1 MARTWFCEL
10 CTFKNIGEG
19 VCVVCEKGQPP
30 PLAGQ
35 WKCTFCT
42 LLNTSNNKSCIV
54 CNHPRKK
61 NHEVV
66 SQKPE
71 VGSQISSYKHKQRKR
86 ESSGARK
93 ISSIPKAPPQLKPKA
108 IEFHPKVDKNFA
120 QRLPNY
126 NQNYPQSMDTYEEPK
141 RYNEKRKS
149 YNQKGMCS
157 NNMDIDTDQKSLQIN
172 RKKVKSIHIDLE
184 MSLVED
190 IELPPEKDNLITI
203 EPHRPKAAKGFRAPP
218 PYSSASSSPQRRR
231 SFSEEEFKVD
241 ILRPN
246 SSIDSLYKEPAPR
259 QYQQRSGIG
268 MMRNNNMGA
277 GHFWEDDMKGQPIF
291 GGPSA
296 LSKAT
301 AEPIPQKNSEDLGT
315 EALIRKLLQEEM
327 CELCVRKQGMEVGE
341 CRHKV
346 CKSCGK
352 QKIKSGLV
360 SKKWASQAVTCPVK
374 GCKII
379 LPQNVFRYF
388 DLCASTIK
396 ELEIMQQK
404 FNMSQTK
411 GLVQCPSKD
420 CGYRFVGEPGKVVK
434 DKIEVGRNGKPLNE
448 VTLKHKAKHR
458 FRCPQCKIN
467 FCGECSA
474 SPYHLG
480 DTCQTFRNW
489 KVSKKCRFCEATIDQ
504 SKVTHKPDLR
514 YPGWDNVCH
523 LQECQDRRKQSCGK
537 IHPCGHPCIGIRG
550 ETKCPP
556 CFHPDCV
563 PKGGKT
569 HDDYCTICYV
579 EGWSAAP
586 CVQLECKHVFHYHC
600 LMQKLKTRWPAARV
614 VFKYLRCG
622 ECNRPIKNEM
632 LKRTL
637 YSHEKLKK
645 KVERLALDQ
654 LKREGFD
661 EDKRL
666 HDKNDKY
673 YNNKALF
680 AMDRLAYYICY
691 KCKKPYYGGMRKCDA
706 QDIDKWNEKHLV
718 CGGCRMGSNK
728 KSCKIHGTEFI
739 VWKCKFCCSR
749 GSWFCWGNTHF
760 CDKCHKRQEGGDYL
774 NRKPMSAHP
783 KCPGIESGNP
793 MDCPLKVKH
802 PPNGTNF
809 CLGCN
814 VCLIS

>member
-1 MARTWFCEL
+1 M
-10 CTFKNIGEG
+10 G
-19 VCVVCEKGQPP
+19 VR
-30 PLAGQ
+30 
-35 WKCTFCT
+35 
-42 LLNTSNNKSCIV
+42 
-54 CNHPRKK
+54 H
-61 NHEVV
+61 
-66 SQKPE
+66 
-71 VGSQISSYKHKQRKR
+71 
-86 ESSGARK
+86 
-93 ISSIPKAPPQLKPKA
+93 
-108 IEFHPKVDKNFA
+108 
-120 QRLPNY
+120 
-126 NQNYPQSMDTYEEPK
+126 
-141 RYNEKRKS
+141 
-149 YNQKGMCS
+149 
-157 NNMDIDTDQKSLQIN
+157 
-172 RKKVKSIHIDLE
+172 
-184 MSLVED
+184 
-190 IELPPEKDNLITI
+190 
-203 EPHRPKAAKGFRAPP
+203 
-218 PYSSASSSPQRRR
+218 
-231 SFSEEEFKVD
+231 
-241 ILRPN
+241 LR
-246 SSIDSLYKEPAPR
+246 
-259 QYQQRSGIG
+259 
-268 MMRNNNMGA
+268 
-277 GHFWEDDMKGQPIF
+277 EDDMKCQPKF

-296 LSKAT
+296 LSEVAVM
-301 AEPIPQKNSEDLGT
+301 PIDQKNCDDLGT
-315 EALIRKLLQEEM
+315 EALIRRLLQEEM
-327 CELCVRKQGMEVGE
+327 CELCGQKQGIEVGE

-352 QKIKSGLV
+352 RKIKSGIV

-379 LPQNVFRYF
+379 LPQNVIRHFG
-388 DLCASTIK
+388 LSSSTIK

-411 GLVQCPSKD
+411 GLVRCPSKE
-420 CGYRFVGEPGKVVK
+420 CGYTFVGEPGKVVK
-434 DKIEVGRNGKPLNE
+434 DKIEVGRNGKPLSE

-458 FRCPQCKIN
+458 FRCPMCNIN
-467 FCGECSA
+467 FCGVCSA
-474 SPYHLG
+474 TPYHLG
-480 DTCQTFRNW
+480 DTCDTFQSW
-489 KVSKKCRFCEATIDQ
+489 KESKKCRFCEATIDQ
-504 SKVTHKPDLR
+504 SKVIHEPDLR

-523 LQECQDRRKQSCGK
+523 LQECQGRREQSCGK
-537 IHPCGHPCIGIRG
+537 VHPKCGHPCIGIRN
-550 ETKCPP
+550 ERKCPP

-563 PKGGKT
+563 PKGAST
-569 HDDYCTICYV
+569 HDEFCSICWT

-586 CVQLECKHVFHYHC
+586 CVQLECKHVVHYHC
-600 LMQKLKTRWPAARV
+600 LMHQLKTRWPAARI
-614 VFKYLRCG
+614 VFNYLRCG
-622 ECNRPIKNEM
+622 ECKRPIKNEM

-637 YSHEKLKK
+637 YPHEKLKN
-645 KVERLALDQ
+645 KVERMAIDQ

-666 HDKNDKY
+666 HEKGGKY

-728 KSCKIHGTEFI
+728 KSCKIHGTDFI